1 MGEKNLGLAA
11 LGTTSS
17 EVALGGWRME
27 SRQGRFVILPMLAL
41 FIAFAAEHYININ
54 TVTAGDFTALW
65 SYGRLMLAQ
74 PADVLYQGHSIQA
87 SRC

>member
-1 MGEKNLGLAA
+1 
-11 LGTTSS
+11 
-17 EVALGGWRME
+17 
-27 SRQGRFVILPMLAL
+27 MLAL

-74 PADVLYQGHSIQA
+74 PADVLYHVARLHDFQVGLGMDP
-87 SRC
+87 SRFPYPPTFLLLVWPLGLLPLS